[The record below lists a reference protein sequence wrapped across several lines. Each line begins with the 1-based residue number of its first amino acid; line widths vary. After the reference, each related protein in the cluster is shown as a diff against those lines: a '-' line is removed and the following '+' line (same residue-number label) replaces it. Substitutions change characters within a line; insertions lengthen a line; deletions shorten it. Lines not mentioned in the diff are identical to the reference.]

1 MDAFT
6 LVVASALASIIMA
19 SSMAL
24 LYRADRRQ
32 PCLLD
37 WMAAGLCFTGN
48 SVLGA
53 VALQLQLDHF
63 LVPACGN
70 ALYIAGHFGI
80 LAGVRRHVGLASGWP
95 LLVLVAAAVF
105 ALHLVPALQASVT
118 NRLLL
123 FTPLIVAINGAVVAT
138 LWRCLPRADR
148 LPYVPLAAMETVYL
162 LQLALR
168 ALYLAANRDHA
179 LTLLGNQFLQT
190 SGTLFVLIFLSVTT
204 MSCALIVA
212 ARQVQALRRAALTD
226 ALTGW
231 RNRRSLHDVADA
243 AFARCVRDG
252 GPLAFITFDI
262 DHFKSIND
270 RHGHAVGDAAIRHVT
285 HEAAGVLRGHDGLF
299 RIGGEEFA
307 VLLAGV
313 APDAVRGLA
322 EAVRARIAA
331 VPLRLRD
338 HVVPMT
344 VSAGVAARS
353 PHDGSWEDVL
363 RRADEALYHA
373 KTHGRNRVDVHSR
386 EVDASLREVR
396 LAGAARA

>member
-37 WMAAGLCFTGN
+37 WMTAGLCFAGN
-48 SVLGA
+48 NILGA
-53 VALQLQLDHF
+53 VAVTLQADHV
-63 LVPACGN
+63 LVPAFGN
-70 ALYIAGHFGI
+70 VLYIAGHFGI
-80 LAGVRRHVGLASGWP
+80 LAGVRRHVGLRPGWP
-95 LLVLVAAAVF
+95 LLALVAAAVF
-105 ALHLVPALQASVT
+105 GLHLLPALQASVA

-123 FTPLIVAINGAVVAT
+123 FTPLIVAINGNVVLT
-138 LWRCLPRADR
+138 LWRRLPHAER
-148 LPYVPLAAMETVYL
+148 LPYVPLGAMELVFL
-162 LQLALR
+162 LQLSLR
-168 ALYLAANRDHA
+168 TLYLAANRNHG
-179 LTLLGNQFLQT
+179 LTLLGNQILQT
-190 SGTLFVLIFLSVTT
+190 SGTLFVLVFLSVTT

-212 ARQVQALRRAALTD
+212 YRQVQALRRAALTD
-226 ALTGW
+226 TLTGW
-231 RNRRSLHDVADA
+231 LNRRSLHDAADA
-243 AFARCVRDG
+243 AFTRGVREG
-252 GPLAFITFDI
+252 TTVAFITFDI

-270 RHGHAVGDAAIRHVT
+270 RHGHAVGDTAIRHVT
-285 HEAAGVLRGHDGLF
+285 REAADVLRGHERRF

-307 VLLAGV
+307 VLLTDV
-313 APDAVRGLA
+313 APDAVRDLA

-331 VPLRLRD
+331 TPLRTRE

-353 PHDGSWEDVL
+353 PHDASWEDIL

-373 KTHGRNRVDVHSR
+373 KTHGRDRVDVHSR
-386 EVDASLREVR
+386 EVDESLREVR
-396 LAGAARA
+396 QGAVRA

>member
-6 LVVASALASIIMA
+6 LVVASALSSLIMA

-32 PCLLD
+32 ACLLD
-37 WMAAGLCFTGN
+37 WMVAGLCFAAN
-48 SVLGA
+48 NILGA
-53 VALQLQLDHF
+53 AAVTLQSQHVF
-63 LVPACGN
+63 LPAVGN
-70 ALYIAGHFGI
+70 ALYVAGHFGI
-80 LAGVRRHVGLASGWP
+80 LAGVRRHVGLRPGWA
-95 LLVLVAAAVF
+95 LLALVAAVVF
-105 ALHLVPALQASVT
+105 GLHLLPALQASVA

-123 FTPLIVAINGAVVAT
+123 FTPLIVAINASVVLT
-138 LWRCLPRADR
+138 LWQRLPRADW
-148 LPYVPLAAMETVYL
+148 LPYVPLAVMELVFL
-162 LQLALR
+162 LQLSLR
-168 ALYLAANRDHA
+168 TLYLFADHDHG
-179 LTLLGNQFLQT
+179 LTLMGSQFLQT

-212 ARQVQALRRAALTD
+212 YRQVQALRHAALTD

-231 RNRRSLHDVADA
+231 RNRRSLHDMAGT
-243 AFARCVRDG
+243 AFEHRMRVG

-262 DHFKSIND
+262 DHFKAIND
-270 RHGHAVGDAAIRHVT
+270 RHGHAVGDAAICHVT
-285 HEAAGVLRGHDGLF
+285 REAADVLRGHDGLF

-307 VLLAGV
+307 VLLEDV
-313 APDAVRGLA
+313 APEAVRDLA

-331 VPLRLRD
+331 APLRTRE

-344 VSAGVAARS
+344 VSAGVAMRS
-353 PHDGSWEDVL
+353 PHDGSWEDIL

-373 KTHGRNRVDVHSR
+373 KTHGRNRVDVYSR

-396 LAGAARA
+396 RAGAARA

>member
-53 VALQLQLDHF
+53 VALKLQLGHY

-70 ALYIAGHFGI
+70 ALYLAGHFGI
-80 LAGVRRHVGLASGWP
+80 LAGVRRHVGLASGWA
-95 LLVLVAAAVF
+95 LQALVAAAVF

-123 FTPLIVAINGAVVAT
+123 FTPLIVAINAAVVVT
-138 LWRCLPRADR
+138 LWRR
-148 LPYVPLAAMETVYL
+148 LPPGERAAYVPLAAMELVFL
-162 LQLALR
+162 LQLGLR
-168 ALYLAANRDHA
+168 ALYLAANRNHG
-179 LTLLGNQFLQT
+179 LTLLGSQFLQT

-204 MSCALIVA
+204 MSCALIVVS
-212 ARQVQALRRAALTD
+212 RQVRALRRAALTD

-243 AFARCVRDG
+243 AFERCVRNG

-285 HEAAGVLRGHDGLF
+285 REAADVLRGHNGLF
-299 RIGGEEFA
+299 RTGGEEFA
-307 VLLAGV
+307 VLLTDI
-313 APDAVRGLA
+313 APDAVRDLA
-322 EAVRARIAA
+322 EAVRTRIATA
-331 VPLRLRD
+331 PLRVRD

-344 VSAGVAARS
+344 VSAGVAMRS
-353 PHDGSWEDVL
+353 PHDGSWEDTL

-386 EVDASLREVR
+386 EVDAKLREVR
-396 LAGAARA
+396 IAGAARI

>member
-1 MDAFT
+1 
-6 LVVASALASIIMA
+6 MA
-19 SSMAL
+19 GSMAL

-37 WMAAGLCFTGN
+37 WTAAGLCFAGN
-48 SVLGA
+48 NVLGA
-53 VALQLQLDHF
+53 VALQLQLDHV

-80 LAGVRRHVGLASGWP
+80 LAGVRRHVGLRPGWA
-95 LLVLVAAAVF
+95 LLALVAAAVF
-105 ALHLVPALQASVT
+105 ASHLLPALQASVT
-118 NRLLL
+118 HRLLL
-123 FTPLIVAINGAVVAT
+123 FTPLIVAINAAVVAT
-138 LWRCLPRADR
+138 LWRHLPRGKRAA
-148 LPYVPLAAMETVYL
+148 YVPLAMMEGVFL
-162 LQLALR
+162 LQLGLR

-179 LTLLGNQFLQT
+179 LTLLGSQFLQT

-212 ARQVQALRRAALTD
+212 SRQVQALRHAALTD

-231 RNRRSLHDVADA
+231 HNRRSLHDVADA
-243 AFARCVRDG
+243 AFARGVRNG
-252 GPLAFITFDI
+252 GSLAFVTFDI

-285 HEAAGVLRGHDGLF
+285 RTAADVLRGHDGLF

-307 VLLAGV
+307 VLLADV
-313 APDAVRGLA
+313 APDAARDLA

-331 VPLRLRD
+331 APLQLRD

-344 VSAGVAARS
+344 ISAGVATRS
-353 PHDGSWEDVL
+353 PHDGSWEDIL

-396 LAGAARA
+396 LACAARA

>member
-19 SSMAL
+19 GSMAL

-32 PCLLD
+32 RCLLD

-53 VALQLQLDHF
+53 VALELQLDHF

-70 ALYIAGHFGI
+70 ALYVAGHFGI
-80 LAGVRRHVGLASGWP
+80 LAGVRRHVGLASGWA
-95 LLVLVAAAVF
+95 LLALVAAAVF
-105 ALHLVPALQASVT
+105 ALHLLPALQASVT
-118 NRLLL
+118 HRLLL
-123 FTPLIVAINGAVVAT
+123 FTPLIVALNATVVAT
-138 LWRCLPRADR
+138 LWRHLPRGGRAA
-148 LPYVPLAAMETVYL
+148 YVPLAAMEGVFL
-162 LQLALR
+162 LQLSLR

-212 ARQVQALRRAALTD
+212 SRQVQALRHAALTD

-231 RNRRSLHDVADA
+231 RNRRSLHDMADA
-243 AFARCVRDG
+243 AFERRVRDG
-252 GPLAFITFDI
+252 GPLAFVTFDI

-270 RHGHAVGDAAIRHVT
+270 RNGHDVGDEVIVAVAKLCGTKTRDSDVAA
-285 HEAAGVLRGHDGLF
+285 

-307 VLLAGV
+307 VLLADV
-313 APDAVRGLA
+313 APEAVRDLA

-331 VPLRLRD
+331 APLRLRD

-344 VSAGVAARS
+344 VSAGVATRS
-353 PHDGSWEDVL
+353 PHDGSWEDIL

-386 EVDASLREVR
+386 EVDAGLRDVR
-396 LAGAARA
+396 LACAARA